1 MEGLKVMI
9 ELIDSSD
16 NHYPLVYKIHK
27 RFHISESLSKSY
39 LCLLTLLFDNKEG
52 ESIKNKPYMD
62 WNVVSVSLSIVH
74 DIGRRVVYSHALDD
88 GYGGA
93 DGVSVRL
100 ENRFLER

>member
-1 MEGLKVMI
+1 MI

-52 ESIKNKPYMD
+52 ESIKNKPFIE
-62 WNVVSVSLSIVH
+62 WSIVSVSLFVALNV
-74 DIGRRVVYSHALDD
+74 GRGVVYSHTLDC
-88 GYGGA
+88 GH
-93 DGVSVRL
+93 
-100 ENRFLER
+100 